1 MRKRRVLII
10 FALILMLSQ
19 ILFLHDRVLA
29 AEEKPDETEKTFNE
43 IQVEQISEAPEEST
57 KDKDEDE
64 EKVQDSLSESD
75 ETITTNQSKPQKNAK
90 KEQKEEPETENKIEL
105 KTESNDIKVHNLKKY
120 SGYLA
125 IAFLIFVILLCF
137 IIYKKR
143 SKKKNNKIPS
153 TDSREMIGT
162 VYLVNQNER
171 IAIPVHKKVKSTIGS
186 KGKADI
192 ALDEDA
198 ELADIH
204 MTLWHDQGRYWI
216 EKQQAEKPLKFNG
229 RELKKGEIRALYN
242 HAVLEIGNTR
252 YWFTDEEG

>member
-29 AEEKPDETEKTFNE
+29 AGEKPDETEKAFSE

-57 KDKDEDE
+57 KDKDE

-75 ETITTNQSKPQKNAK
+75 ETITTDQSKPQKNAK
-90 KEQKEEPETENKIEL
+90 KEQKKEPETENEIEL
-105 KTESNDIKVHNLKKY
+105 KTEPNGIKVHNLKKY
-120 SGYLA
+120 SGYLVVV
-125 IAFLIFVILLCF
+125 FLIFVILLCF

-153 TDSREMIGT
+153 TDSQEMIGT

-171 IAIPVHKKVKSTIGS
+171 IAIPVRKKVKSTIGS

-216 EKQQAEKPLKFNG
+216 EKQQTEKPLKFNG